1 MARRMK
7 LSDQIATLQ
16 QRVGRFEARV
26 DERFEAID
34 RRFEAIDKR
43 FEAIDKRFEAI
54 DKRFDTVDAR
64 FDELRRHFDVV
75 AEASREDFRNLYDL
89 IEASIER
96 SGARIDRLAVDLR
109 AETRLADAALD
120 RRITALERRMP
131 GGEKR
136 GRR

>member
-34 RRFEAIDKR
+34 RR